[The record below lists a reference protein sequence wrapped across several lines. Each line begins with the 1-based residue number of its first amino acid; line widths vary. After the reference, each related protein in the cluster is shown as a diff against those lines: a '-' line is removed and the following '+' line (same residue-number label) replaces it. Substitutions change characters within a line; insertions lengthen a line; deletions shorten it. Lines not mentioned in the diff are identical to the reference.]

1 MVADALTSEPGAT
14 ARFVHIALGVLL
26 AHRRSRALD
35 FADQMRASPNAL
47 LQAAVG
53 FAYGMNNME
62 SAPDDR
68 DLRNLTD
75 LLQNSNER
83 VVHSG
88 IAALRSIKQHPRILI
103 DLLKDANLDLS
114 APVADQALFLF
125 QQDDGELLA
134 ELTED
139 DVVAILKRISALDE
153 LDGHWLE
160 EFLALASKNY
170 ATVCAGFFM
179 ERVERAA
186 ATQNWK
192 LRPSNH
198 GPYGNVPLR
207 FRESPDFGKLLV
219 KVSKWMGSKENAPY
233 LFSSTSAELFN
244 SMFAPLDG
252 PLIAFLHD
260 WIETADESELG
271 VVGRIL
277 REGPHDL
284 VFRER
289 PFVLRYLTR
298 CHQFGAECYKRASG
312 EVFAA
317 AISGMRSGTPG
328 EPFPEDLRMKEEAT
342 DALKSIPRFAPGR
355 DLYEDLM
362 QYAEHGI
369 RQQLKDAEAH
379 EDE

>member
-1 MVADALTSEPGAT
+1 
-14 ARFVHIALGVLL
+14 
-26 AHRRSRALD
+26 
-35 FADQMRASPNAL
+35 
-47 LQAAVG
+47 
-53 FAYGMNNME
+53 
-62 SAPDDR
+62 
-68 DLRNLTD
+68 
-75 LLQNSNER
+75 
-83 VVHSG
+83 
-88 IAALRSIKQHPRILI
+88 
-103 DLLKDANLDLS
+103 
-114 APVADQALFLF
+114 
-125 QQDDGELLA
+125 
-134 ELTED
+134 
-139 DVVAILKRISALDE
+139 
-153 LDGHWLE
+153 
-160 EFLALASKNY
+160 
-170 ATVCAGFFM
+170 
-179 ERVERAA
+179 
-186 ATQNWK
+186 
-192 LRPSNH
+192 
-198 GPYGNVPLR
+198 
-207 FRESPDFGKLLV
+207 
-219 KVSKWMGSKENAPY
+219 
-233 LFSSTSAELFN
+233 
-244 SMFAPLDG
+244 
-252 PLIAFLHD
+252 
-260 WIETADESELG
+260 